1 MRALVIGGT
10 GFLGLNV
17 VDELL
22 AAGHEVRVTRRKR
35 SITALVRRRP
45 VTLVEAS
52 LDAPEELERAMD
64 GCDVVFLAG
73 AHYPRYSLDVHASLE
88 EGVRGVTN
96 ACRAARAAGT
106 RLVYTSTIATL
117 GRPPAGRV
125 ADERDRGAV
134 APEGSVYRTVK
145 WWMERAV
152 DEERQRGLD
161 AVTLLP
167 GGCIGPGDL
176 RVGTSSFIVGVVRG
190 LLPWWVDGLV
200 NIVDVGDV
208 ARAHVAAAEIRG
220 LDGYVLAGHTVRV
233 PTLLRRVARR
243 FGGVVPDRE
252 LPVAEALAQSLAD
265 EAEAAPTRSRVP
277 IPRELVDMA
286 VSGQRVSNARAEADL
301 GFILTPLD
309 DALDRAHEWLKTF
322 GFVPKTATKET
333 SNERT

>member
-106 RLVYTSTIATL
+106 RLVYTSPSRPSA
-117 GRPPAGRV
+117 GRP
-125 ADERDRGAV
+125 
-134 APEGSVYRTVK
+134 
-145 WWMERAV
+145 RA
-152 DEERQRGLD
+152 
-161 AVTLLP
+161 ASP
-167 GGCIGPGDL
+167 
-176 RVGTSSFIVGVVRG
+176 TSGI
-190 LLPWWVDGLV
+190 
-200 NIVDVGDV
+200 V
-208 ARAHVAAAEIRG
+208 ARWRRRAAS
-220 LDGYVLAGHTVRV
+220 T
-233 PTLLRRVARR
+233 
-243 FGGVVPDRE
+243 
-252 LPVAEALAQSLAD
+252 
-265 EAEAAPTRSRVP
+265 AP
-277 IPRELVDMA
+277 
-286 VSGQRVSNARAEADL
+286 
-301 GFILTPLD
+301 
-309 DALDRAHEWLKTF
+309 
-322 GFVPKTATKET
+322 
-333 SNERT
+333 